1 MAAVDSSTLIAFIQG
16 DRGPD
21 VELFEASLATADIVL
36 PPVVVSEVLS
46 EPQLPARHRAA
57 ILALPMLELSAGYW
71 LRAAET
77 RAILLRRNLRARLP
91 DALIAQACIDND
103 VVLINRDSDFRHF
116 ARYCGLKLA

>member
-77 RAILLRRNLRARLP
+77 RAILLRRKLRARLP

-103 VVLINRDSDFRHF
+103 VALINRDSDFRHF